1 MLVGGVS
8 NLRAACPASWIYLD
22 ILLFHSGYLYRE
34 LSGVGARR
42 YCQSEFHTWCG
53 SQFSITR
60 RRQDVCPLC
69 YFFNYLFL
77 QHFAT
82 NFLWFTLPLPIPLP
96 WRHTGAKKMCH
107 SFVHVAG
114 EVRKSPQQKVVLS
127 DHLPIAFTVQWVA
140 LKNLVNLGFDLQN
153 ASSYDINRFVI
164 PSYLSY
170 LSPEKKIP
178 KFDWFFSHE
187 PMMWDDCD
195 FIRAIWD
202 TPLM

>member
-69 YFFNYLFL
+69 YFLIIFFCNIL
-77 QHFAT
+77 QQTFFGSHCHSRYHYHDAIQVPKKCAILSFMSQAKCGRVRSKRWYSLT
-82 NFLWFTLPLPIPLP
+82 ICPSLSQCSGSLWKIWWIWDLIFKMLQVMISIDLWFHLTYLTYLTWVL
-96 WRHTGAKKMCH
+96 KK
-107 SFVHVAG
+107 
-114 EVRKSPQQKVVLS
+114 KPKVWL
-127 DHLPIAFTVQWVA
+127 IFFTWA
-140 LKNLVNLGFDLQN
+140 
-153 ASSYDINRFVI
+153 YDVG
-164 PSYLSY
+164 
-170 LSPEKKIP
+170 
-178 KFDWFFSHE
+178 
-187 PMMWDDCD
+187 
-195 FIRAIWD
+195 
-202 TPLM
+202 

>member
-96 WRHTGAKKMCH
+96 WRHTGAKKCAIL
-107 SFVHVAG
+107 SFMSQAKCG
-114 EVRKSPQQKVVLS
+114 RVRSKRWYSLTICPSLS
-127 DHLPIAFTVQWVA
+127 QCSGSLW
-140 LKNLVNLGFDLQN
+140 
-153 ASSYDINRFVI
+153 
-164 PSYLSY
+164 
-170 LSPEKKIP
+170 KI
-178 KFDWFFSHE
+178 W
-187 PMMWDDCD
+187 W
-195 FIRAIWD
+195 IWD
-202 TPLM
+202 LIFKMLQVMISIDLWFHLTYLTYLTWVLKKKTKVWLIFFTWAYDVG